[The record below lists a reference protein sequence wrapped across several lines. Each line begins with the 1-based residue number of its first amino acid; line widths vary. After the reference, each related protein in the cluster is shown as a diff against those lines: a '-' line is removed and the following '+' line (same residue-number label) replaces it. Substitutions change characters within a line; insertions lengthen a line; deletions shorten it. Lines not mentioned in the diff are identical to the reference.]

1 LSQIVWPS
9 SFGTCLTSLHKC
21 SGIILKKCKVMDSKQ
36 APLWIE
42 FQNIDPNGAN
52 IKVMF
57 KVGDDLRQDQMTL
70 QFLDIID
77 RKSLE
82 SQSAMDV
89 CFRPY
94 RCAGTGHEV
103 GMVEM
108 VPSSD
113 TIARMQWAGGGPYD
127 KKPLFDFI
135 LANAKLKTTAVL
147 DALRVFS
154 RSCGGYV
161 VATYVMG
168 IGDRHPSNI
177 MMQEDGHLF
186 HIDFGHFL
194 GNFKQKKIAGIK
206 IDRER
211 SPLVFTP
218 QMLHVLNP
226 TGDKL
231 VGKEVDDFL
240 EVCYATYSLLR
251 ERASEFITLFT
262 LMVTAGLPELK
273 VRCGG
278 CVCII
283 RNISCLTSFLLV
295 SCFVF
300 FFDCR
305 TYRM

>member
-1 LSQIVWPS
+1 MSDKIVIWN
-9 SFGTCLTSLHKC
+9 CY
-21 SGIILKKCKVMDSKQ
+21 
-36 APLWIE
+36 
-42 FQNIDPNGAN
+42 
-52 IKVMF
+52 
-57 KVGDDLRQDQMTL
+57 
-70 QFLDIID
+70 
-77 RKSLE
+77 
-82 SQSAMDV
+82 

-108 VPSSD
+108 VPNSD

-135 LANAKLKTTAVL
+135 LANAKLKETAVE
-147 DALRVFS
+147 DALRAFT

-211 SPLVFTP
+211 SKLVFTP

-226 TGDKL
+226 TSDKSK
-231 VGKEVDDFL
+231 GKEVDAYINI
-240 EVCYATYSLLR
+240 CNSTYSLLR
-251 ERASEFITLFT
+251 ERASEFISLFT
-262 LMVTAGLPELK
+262 LMVTAGLPELT
-273 VRCGG
+273 
-278 CVCII
+278 VC
-283 RNISCLTSFLLV
+283 
-295 SCFVF
+295 CFCCFFEKSLEFIF
-300 FFDCR
+300 FFWKKILFF
-305 TYRM
+305 

>member
-1 LSQIVWPS
+1 MTIPKKDRARRTAMAREELSRIAWPKR
-9 SFGTCLTSLHKC
+9 FGTCLTSLHMC
-21 SGIILKKCKVMDSKQ
+21 SGINIDRCKVMDSKQ

-42 FQNIDPNGAN
+42 FINADPHGTN

-70 QFLDIID
+70 QFLELLD
-77 RKSLE
+77 RKSLPTGVDLC
-82 SQSAMDV
+82 M
-89 CFRPY
+89 RPY
-94 RCAGTGHEV
+94 KCMGTGCEV

-108 VPSSD
+108 VPISD

-135 LANAKLKTTAVL
+135 LANSKLKESAVR
-147 DALRVFS
+147 DAVRAFTQ
-154 RSCGGYV
+154 SCAGYT

-194 GNFKQKKIAGIK
+194 GNFKQKKVGIIK

-211 SPLVFTP
+211 SPVVFTP

-226 TGDKL
+226 KLDKFS
-231 VGKEVDDFL
+231 GEQVDRFL
-240 EVCYATYSLLR
+240 NVCYSTYALLR
-251 ERASEFITLFT
+251 DRASEFITLFT

-273 VRCGG
+273 VR
-278 CVCII
+278 
-283 RNISCLTSFLLV
+283 L
-295 SCFVF
+295 
-300 FFDCR
+300 
-305 TYRM
+305 